1 MASTLIRSARQHV
14 SMPNP
19 ETDWNHGDVVR
30 DREDDDPDPAIVVNT
45 PGAPADEW
53 DVSRLDKTVAEDNS
67 EYPSDAEIITVVFEE
82 NLNEA
87 FPNWEANNPITY
99 ATLEERNIQHYSFP
113 DPRLEPAEP
122 TDATEATDSEPSP
135 DPEETTDDTASDDEA
150 TSTTAADETGAS
162 DTLDASTATTTE
174 DGPREPSA
182 AVCALR
188 RRLDDGGVTTELES
202 DQQTIRA
209 TKLGDTYRVRPGEVL
224 DGDGPLRSRLEEL
237 VDTDDIQSAD

>member
-1 MASTLIRSARQHV
+1 
-14 SMPNP
+14 MPNP

-53 DVSRLDKTVAEDNS
+53 DISRLDKTVAEDNP

-122 TDATEATDSEPSP
+122 TDANYSRLTVIHHAHISVASELG
-135 DPEETTDDTASDDEA
+135 SD
-150 TSTTAADETGAS
+150 
-162 DTLDASTATTTE
+162 L
-174 DGPREPSA
+174 
-182 AVCALR
+182 CLR
-188 RRLDDGGVTTELES
+188 PFS
-202 DQQTIRA
+202 
-209 TKLGDTYRVRPGEVL
+209 
-224 DGDGPLRSRLEEL
+224 LRSWR
-237 VDTDDIQSAD
+237 